1 MILERNYSDI
11 VKGGESSEGRVN
23 CSHFQKLYM
32 NCKNILAHIYNI
44 FKGKKEGK
52 RSSPYRERLRPLLDH
67 KPFDNMRQDLG
78 FHNGLWW
85 FILTILGGSAGDAGG
100 RVSVP

>member
-1 MILERNYSDI
+1 MNDSLRQLWDTNVYSLRPLCILLLEI
-11 VKGGESSEGRVN
+11 PHQQGRA
-23 CSHFQKLYM
+23 SH
-32 NCKNILAHIYNI
+32 
-44 FKGKKEGK
+44 
-52 RSSPYRERLRPLLDH
+52 RERLRPLLDH

-100 RVSVP
+100 RISVP

>member
-1 MILERNYSDI
+1 MVLLRKFLRQEPLCILLLEI
-11 VKGGESSEGRVN
+11 PHQQGRA
-23 CSHFQKLYM
+23 SH
-32 NCKNILAHIYNI
+32 
-44 FKGKKEGK
+44 
-52 RSSPYRERLRPLLDH
+52 RERLRPLLDH

>member
-1 MILERNYSDI
+1 MFPYLKKKKK
-11 VKGGESSEGRVN
+11 KG
-23 CSHFQKLYM
+23 
-32 NCKNILAHIYNI
+32 
-44 FKGKKEGK
+44 GK